1 MSPIVCSIGTTDPWN
16 AAGLGLDLWALREC
30 GARAVSVV
38 VAVSAQDAGGVHAL
52 APLAPEMIAAQ
63 FASLAALPIAAY
75 RVGALAGA
83 AAVSAVAAAVRS
95 RPAPLVLDPVLAAS
109 GGGEFAGE
117 ATIAAL
123 LAELIPLAALLTP
136 NLSEAARL
144 TGLAVGSLEEMTA
157 AAARLGAA
165 GPAVL
170 VKGGHLGGAPVD
182 LLWSAGASEAF
193 AGERIPATLRG
204 TGCLLAAAAAAELAK
219 GATIRQAVVRA
230 RAFVRAKL
238 EAAVELGPMRV
249 AY

>member
-1 MSPIVCSIGTTDPWN
+1 VRPVVCTIGTTDPWN

-38 VAVSAQDAGGVHAL
+38 AAVSAQDAGGVHELTAT
-52 APLAPEMIAAQ
+52 APELIAAQ
-63 FASLAALPIAAY
+63 FAALAALPIAAY

-83 AAVSAVAAAVRS
+83 PAVAAVAAAVRS

-117 ATIAAL
+117 ATLAAL
-123 LAELIPLAALLTP
+123 LAELIPLATLLTP
-136 NLSEAARL
+136 NLSEASRL
-144 TGLAVGSLEEMTA
+144 SGLPVTSLDEMKA
-157 AAARLGAA
+157 AAANLAAA

-182 LLWSAGASEAF
+182 LLWTAGAPEAF
-193 AGERIPATLRG
+193 AGERIPANLRG

-219 GATIRQAVVRA
+219 GATIREAVVVA

-238 EAAVELGPMRV
+238 ETAVALGPMRV

>member
-1 MSPIVCSIGTTDPWN
+1 VSPIVCSIGTTDPWN

-38 VAVSAQDAGGVHAL
+38 AAVSAQDADGVHAL
-52 APLAPEMIAAQ
+52 APLAPELIAAQ
-63 FASLAALPIAAY
+63 FTSLAALPIAAY

-83 AAVSAVAAAVRS
+83 LAVRAVAAAVRA

-117 ATIAAL
+117 ATIGAL
-123 LAELIPLAALLTP
+123 LTELVPLATLLTP

-144 TGLAVGSLEEMTA
+144 SGLPVTSLDEMKA
-157 AAARLGAA
+157 AAARLAA
-165 GPAVL
+165 GGPAVL

-182 LLWSAGASEAF
+182 LLWASGAEAF
-193 AGERIPATLRG
+193 AGERIPATMRG

-219 GATIRQAVVRA
+219 GATIREAVIRA
-230 RAFVRAKL
+230 RAFVRSKL
-238 EAAVELGPMRV
+238 ETAVTLGSMRV